1 MKTFESIKQKLINQK
16 TSFDEITFIDEAISA
31 RETDNSVDKNYNP
44 DNAIKT
50 LIISTKEGHKALIL
64 KGSDR
69 VDEEK
74 LKKILRKWSVINSTV
89 LKEKF
94 GFLPGCVFPL
104 DLDLPFFIDKKV
116 ENLDVWSMGAGD
128 PKKGFNIKKEV
139 AFSFIKNFH
148 IVSLTHMEKINIE
161 ERLKLIKEVGEEI
174 IQEEELKKLLE
185 SGEKLIAYDGFE
197 PSGQIHIAQGIVRA
211 INVNKMIKAG
221 VKFRMW
227 VADWHAMA
235 NNKMGGDLEKIKIV
249 GKYFIEVWRA
259 CGMDLSKVEFLWA
272 SDMAKNPDY
281 WKLVVQV
288 GKSNALKRF
297 IRTAEMMGR
306 EESLD
311 KLTGAHIIY
320 SCMQVA
326 DIFMLGAKI
335 TQLGMDQRK
344 VNMLAREVGPMLGYW
359 KPVVVSHH
367 MLMGLSK
374 APTHTFNA
382 SSERSAKL
390 IGEAPKEGA
399 IQRTIERKMSKSMPD
414 SAIFMTDTTEDIKR
428 KINKAYCLEGDI
440 KENPILE
447 YYKYI
452 VFDSFDKLNI
462 SEVKIERPEKFGGN
476 ISFKTYKDLE
486 KTFAEKKVHPMD
498 LKTVLIK
505 YLDQLI
511 DPVRCHFEENAE
523 AKKLL
528 EQVRNFQVT
537 R

>member
-1 MKTFESIKQKLINQK
+1 MNIPDRLNLIKQ
-16 TSFDEITFIDEAISA
+16 
-31 RETDNSVDKNYNP
+31 
-44 DNAIKT
+44 
-50 LIISTKEGHKALIL
+50 
-64 KGSDR
+64 
-69 VDEEK
+69 
-74 LKKILRKWSVINSTV
+74 
-89 LKEKF
+89 
-94 GFLPGCVFPL
+94 
-104 DLDLPFFIDKKV
+104 
-116 ENLDVWSMGAGD
+116 
-128 PKKGFNIKKEV
+128 
-139 AFSFIKNFH
+139 
-148 IVSLTHMEKINIE
+148 
-161 ERLKLIKEVGEEI
+161 VGEEI
-174 IQEEELKKLLE
+174 IQEDELKKLLE
-185 SGEKLIAYDGFE
+185 SGEELVAYDGFE
-197 PSGQIHIAQGIVRA
+197 PSGQIHIAQGILRA
-211 INVNKMIKAG
+211 INVNKMTKAG
-221 VKFRMW
+221 VKFKMW

-297 IRTAEMMGR
+297 VRTAEMMGR
-306 EESLD
+306 EESLE

-326 DIFMLGAKI
+326 DIFMLNAKI

-374 APTHTFNA
+374 ATNHTEAVESMA
-382 SSERSAKL
+382 SES
-390 IGEAPKEGA
+390 A
-399 IQRTIERKMSKSMPD
+399 IQRTIERKMSKSNPD

-440 KENPILE
+440 KENPVLE
-447 YYKYI
+447 YFKYI
-452 VFDSFDKLNI
+452 VFESFEKLGIN
-462 SEVKIERPEKFGGN
+462 EVKIERPEKFGGN
-476 ISFKTYKDLE
+476 LSFKTYEEME
-486 KTFAEKKVHPMD
+486 KTFSEKQVHPMD
-498 LKTVLIK
+498 LKATLSK
-505 YLDQLI
+505 LLDQLI
-511 DPVRCHFEENAE
+511 EPVRRHFEQDPE

-528 EQVRNFQVT
+528 EQVRSFQVT

>member
-1 MKTFESIKQKLINQK
+1 MDTKERLNLIKQ
-16 TSFDEITFIDEAISA
+16 
-31 RETDNSVDKNYNP
+31 
-44 DNAIKT
+44 
-50 LIISTKEGHKALIL
+50 
-64 KGSDR
+64 
-69 VDEEK
+69 
-74 LKKILRKWSVINSTV
+74 
-89 LKEKF
+89 
-94 GFLPGCVFPL
+94 
-104 DLDLPFFIDKKV
+104 
-116 ENLDVWSMGAGD
+116 
-128 PKKGFNIKKEV
+128 
-139 AFSFIKNFH
+139 
-148 IVSLTHMEKINIE
+148 
-161 ERLKLIKEVGEEI
+161 VGEEI
-174 IQEEELKKLLE
+174 IQEDELKKLLE
-185 SGEKLIAYDGFE
+185 SGEELIAYDGFE
-197 PSGQIHIAQGIVRA
+197 PSGQIHIAQGILRA

-259 CGMDLSKVEFLWA
+259 SGMDLSKVEFLWA

-326 DIFMLGAKI
+326 DIFMLKAKI

-344 VNMLAREVGPMLGYW
+344 VNMLAREVGPMLGFW

-367 MLMGLSK
+367 MLMGLGK
-374 APTHTFNA
+374 PA
-382 SSERSAKL
+382 SVQADAL
-390 IGEAPKEGA
+390 
-399 IQRTIERKMSKSMPD
+399 QRTIEVKMSKSKPD
-414 SAIFMTDTTEDIKR
+414 TAVFMTDTTEDIVR

-452 VFDSFDKLNI
+452 IFESFERLKIQDLR
-462 SEVKIERPEKFGGN
+462 IERPEKFGGN
-476 ISFKTYKDLE
+476 LSFKTFEELE
-486 KTFAEKKVHPMD
+486 KTFSEKKVHPMD
-498 LKTVLIK
+498 LKATLSK
-505 YLDQLI
+505 LLDQLI
-511 DPVRCHFEENAE
+511 EPVRRHFEEDPE

-528 EQVRNFQVT
+528 EQVRSFQVT

>member
-1 MKTFESIKQKLINQK
+1 MNIQDRLGLIKQ
-16 TSFDEITFIDEAISA
+16 
-31 RETDNSVDKNYNP
+31 
-44 DNAIKT
+44 
-50 LIISTKEGHKALIL
+50 
-64 KGSDR
+64 
-69 VDEEK
+69 
-74 LKKILRKWSVINSTV
+74 
-89 LKEKF
+89 
-94 GFLPGCVFPL
+94 
-104 DLDLPFFIDKKV
+104 
-116 ENLDVWSMGAGD
+116 
-128 PKKGFNIKKEV
+128 
-139 AFSFIKNFH
+139 
-148 IVSLTHMEKINIE
+148 
-161 ERLKLIKEVGEEI
+161 VGEEI

-185 SGEKLIAYDGFE
+185 SGEELIAYDGFE

-259 CGMDLSKVEFLWA
+259 SGMDLSKVEFMWA
-272 SDMAKNPDY
+272 SDMAKNSDY

-344 VNMLAREVGPMLGYW
+344 VNMLAREVGPLLGYW

-367 MLMGLSK
+367 MLMGLGK
-374 APTHTFNA
+374 PA
-382 SSERSAKL
+382 SQESDAL
-390 IGEAPKEGA
+390 
-399 IQRTIERKMSKSMPD
+399 QRTIEVKMSKSKPD
-414 SAIFMTDTTEDIKR
+414 TAIFMTDTTEDIKR

-440 KENPILE
+440 KENPVLE

-452 VFDSFDKLNI
+452 IFESLERLKIQDLR
-462 SEVKIERPEKFGGN
+462 IERPEKFGGN
-476 ISFKTYKDLE
+476 ISFKTYEELE

-498 LKTVLIK
+498 IKAVLIK

-511 DPVRCHFEENAE
+511 EPVRRHFEENEE
-523 AKKLL
+523 ARELLKK
-528 EQVRNFQVT
+528 VKSFQVT